1 MVMQKPKR
9 SRALFIAFLFAS
21 WAALDFSGAMQ
32 GAAQAAK
39 TEMRPAAS
47 PLTLHGKTH
56 EELMKPLHV
65 VRQYTLEQL
74 KSNPK
79 VTLGAA
85 QLDFTPILKNEKLLP
100 NIAAR
105 LHALPQHVQVLES
118 SSDITEVD
126 QGLLIH
132 HVLSYQILPGKCSD
146 VNARAQLESAGASCF
161 KKPNASQDIADFST
175 KGSTRYVAD
184 PVKRMQVIEEYQ
196 QKSALVNAQVKQ
208 KIAELRKSLADPKQ
222 QAQILAKVGQGEM
235 ARLNKL
241 NDEDLKEE
249 VVNMSEQRFEETS
262 FVPRV
267 LPAQRPRVP
276 LQLKATAGPD
286 EIAAAQKLMHT
297 TLPDN
302 AKSPADFPQ
311 LLRIAKP
318 ESFKEK
324 DETGKEE
331 KEKKPEGEQKP
342 AGDVTTNLDLGTY
355 YYLTGSTTEN
365 YYQWAIKLSITISWC
380 IIGCDSTYYVEPY
393 LDFDDAFG
401 LRFPIQADFS
411 YHNVVHPNQ
420 TAEATVTADYE
431 PIRGNVQDFEST
443 GLPSDQL
450 FNGKELVAQVGATVG
465 LSYSLPVIGSGNPS
479 IGVSVDLTDF
489 LPSPYTGGIFQPPA
503 PGSPGI
509 NNTFTLTE
517 VDMLGDLGSFF
528 GVIGAQVYPAMQV
541 NLHSN
546 KLQLTLNDEV
556 ENKQVVLT
564 KTGTKV
570 NVGVDKTKNKDSH
583 FSIGNP
589 VYNLGFTLTPGIDV
603 SLGIFLPIWPLTWDN
618 YVWFP
623 ELSID
628 LPPGGSN
635 FSCHAG
641 TTCVIDFEPKRES
654 VSNADAMKKLES
666 EGCTKQGSQMVCTK
680 GIQGYGDCN
689 FAIFKHY
696 LVGVDRCNG
705 DAIFTPGD
713 KTLVAAGCQRIN
725 NEIGMYVCP
734 ASSFNTCKNL
744 LSAGKVMICIL
755 PFTAA
760 ERASDV
766 KSLHSAG
773 CTEIQNS
780 SLFSCP
786 KGGMAK
792 CLQLTNEGKVFGCEE
807 EK

>member
-1 MVMQKPKR
+1 
-9 SRALFIAFLFAS
+9 
-21 WAALDFSGAMQ
+21 MQ
-32 GAAQAAK
+32 GAAQAAN
-39 TEMRPAAS
+39 TAMRPAPS

-56 EELMKPLHV
+56 VELMKPLHV
-65 VRQYTLEQL
+65 VKQYTLDQL

-85 QLDFTPILKNEKLLP
+85 QLDFTPLLKDEKSLP

-105 LHALPQHVQVLES
+105 LHALPQHVQMHES

-132 HVLSYQILPGKCSD
+132 HVLSYQILPGKCAD
-146 VNARAQLESAGASCF
+146 ANARAQLESAGASCF

-184 PVKRMQVIEEYQ
+184 PAKRKQVIADYQ
-196 QKSALVNAQVKQ
+196 QKSAQADTLVKQ

-222 QAQILAKVGQGEM
+222 QAQILAKVGQTEM

-249 VVNMSEQRFEETS
+249 VVNMSKQSFEETS

-267 LPAQRPRVP
+267 LPAQHPSVP
-276 LQLKATAGPD
+276 LHLKATASAD

-297 TLPDN
+297 TLPEN
-302 AKSPADFPQ
+302 AKSPANFPQ
-311 LLRIAKP
+311 LLRIAKQ

-324 DETGKEE
+324 DMSGKDE
-331 KEKKPEGEQKP
+331 KGKKPEEVKKP
-342 AGDVTTNLDLGTY
+342 ASDVTTNLDLGTY

-365 YYQWAIKLSITISWC
+365 YYQWAIKASVTISWC
-380 IIGCDSTYYVEPY
+380 IIGCDSTYFVEPY

-401 LRFPIQADFS
+401 LRFPIQADFT
-411 YHNVVHPNQ
+411 YHSVVHPNQ

-431 PIRGNVQDFEST
+431 PIQGNVQDFEST

-450 FNGKELVAQVGATVG
+450 FSGKELVAQVGATVG
-465 LSYSLPVIGSGNPS
+465 IDFDLPILGSGDPS
-479 IGVSVDLTDF
+479 IGASVDLTGI
-489 LPSPYTGGIFQPPA
+489 LPYPYTNGTFQPPA
-503 PGSPGI
+503 PGTQGI
-509 NNTFTLTE
+509 TNTFTLTE
-517 VDMLGDLGSFF
+517 VDLMGGLGSFL
-528 GVIGAQVYPAMQV
+528 GVIGAQVYPAMEV

-556 ENKQVVLT
+556 ENKQAVLT
-564 KTGTKV
+564 KTGAKV
-570 NVGVDKTKNKDSH
+570 NVGVDKSKDKDSH

-603 SLGIFLPIWPLTWDN
+603 SLGIFLPIWPLTWDH

-641 TTCVIDFEPKRES
+641 TTCVIDFEPKRAS

-680 GIQGYGDCN
+680 NIQGLGDCN
-689 FAIFKHY
+689 LAIYKHY
-696 LVGVDRCNG
+696 LAGVDRCNG
-705 DAIFTPGD
+705 DAILSPGD
-713 KTLVAAGCQRIN
+713 KTLLAAGCQRIN

-734 ASSFNTCKNL
+734 AASFKTCKNL
-744 LSAGKVMICIL
+744 SAAGKVEICLL

-760 ERASDV
+760 ERANDV
-766 KSLHSAG
+766 KSLHSVG
-773 CTEIQNS
+773 CKDIQTS
-780 SLFSCP
+780 SMFSCP